1 MPPTQRKGVAPR
13 IRCLFPDCPK
23 TFKSTYGRTNHC
35 NTVHVNPNTIDVD
48 PVGPELSP
56 EPPSP
61 GAEFGDPQTPPR
73 ASASP
78 TPPLSPNR
86 PPLSQ
91 AQKIFHRKMNGV
103 PCDRT
108 GAPLPPGT
116 APPPRSTAPVDDW
129 SPFEDEVQF
138 KTADFLFQR
147 VEMSQGNIDYL
158 LELWG
163 LSLMKHGDLGPYDN
177 YQQLYAAIDSIGVG
191 DAPWKCFKTTAIDPR
206 PDAPD
211 WARQEYEIWYR
222 DPDTVIRN
230 MLDNPDFA
238 GEFDTTPYIELD
250 ATGQR
255 RWSDFMSGNF
265 AWKHCDQ
272 IISDDPT
279 CKGSMYVPA
288 ILGADKT
295 TVSVATG
302 NVEYHP
308 CYISIGNIRNN
319 VRRAHR
325 NGVVPVAFFAIPKT
339 ERKYDNDPAF
349 RKFKRQLY
357 HASLSA
363 ILSTL
368 KPGMT
373 TPVIRRCPD
382 GHFRRVIYDLGPF
395 IADYPEQVL
404 LAGTVQNWCPK
415 CTALPSDLE
424 GFATR
429 RSHDLTDTLMD
440 EWGPKVLWDEFGID
454 ADIVPFTYDFPRA
467 DIHELLSSDLLHQVI
482 KGTFKDHLV
491 SWVEDYLNIVHP
503 PALANSILDEIDR
516 RIAATP
522 QFPCLRRFKHGRRF
536 KQWTGDDSKALM
548 KIYLPAVKEFIP
560 PQMVRCF
567 SSFLDFCYIVRRP
580 DFDESS
586 LDSVDA
592 AIQRFHEHRE
602 VFRDTGV
609 RENFSLPRQHSLV
622 HYRPNIE
629 LFGAPGGLC
638 SSITESRH
646 ITAVKKPW
654 RRSSRYNALG
664 QMLVT
669 LQRLDKLA
677 GARADF
683 VDRGMVAPD
692 RMPDPSADKDVE
704 DDDGGEVD
712 DARVE
717 GNVMLA
723 RRRERKYPSSPGDL
737 ANHIHVP
744 NFPQLLR
751 TFLHDQLHKDSSSKA
766 STSDSDSDFDDPTL
780 IIDSP
785 LSVFHSAVA
794 TFYSPS
800 DPSGIRGMRRERIR
814 CTPRWRKIGP
824 RRDCAFVVE
833 DQNTAGF
840 RGMSVVR
847 LKLLFSFQF
856 DGVNYPCALVEWF
869 DKIGRAP
876 DPDTGMWMVR
886 PDLRRTRARDP
897 VRSVVHLDTVLRGA
911 HLIPVFGSRYLPVG
925 FRHIWSLDAFEA
937 FFVNKY
943 IDAHANEI
951 AF

>member
-1 MPPTQRKGVAPR
+1 MVGPQRKGIAAR
-13 IRCLFPDCPK
+13 IPCLFPDCPK
-23 TFKSTYGRTNHC
+23 TFKSTHGRTMHC
-35 NTVHVNPNTIDVD
+35 NTTHINSTTIAQ
-48 PVGPELSP
+48 PVFELT
-56 EPPSP
+56 PPSSP
-61 GAEFGDPQTPPR
+61 DGNFDFVPDNTPPR
-73 ASASP
+73 SSASP
-78 TPPLSPNR
+78 TPP
-86 PPLSQ
+86 PLPEGTPRSQ
-91 AQKIFHRKMNGV
+91 AQKIYHPKMNGLN
-103 PCDRT
+103 PQHCCDHT
-108 GAPLPPGT
+108 SAPIPPDSP
-116 APPPRSTAPVDDW
+116 PPPRSTAPTDDW

-138 KTADFLFQR
+138 KTADFLFRR

-177 YQQLYAAIDSIGVG
+177 YQQLYAAIDSIGAG
-191 DAPWKCFKTTAIDPR
+191 NAPWKCLKTAADPR
-206 PDAPD
+206 VDAPD

-222 DPDTVIRN
+222 DPDVVIRN
-230 MLDNPDFA
+230 MLDNPDFD

-250 ATGQR
+250 RDGQR
-255 RWSDFMSGNF
+255 RWSDFIC
-265 AWKHCDQ
+265 A
-272 IISDDPT
+272 
-279 CKGSMYVPA
+279 GSMYVPS
-288 ILGADKT
+288 ILGANKT

-308 CYISIGNIRNN
+308 LYQSIENIRNP

-325 NGVVPVAFFAIPKT
+325 NGVVPIAFFAIPKT

-373 TPVIRRCPD
+373 KPVVRRCPD
-382 GHFRRVIYDLGPF
+382 GHFRRIIYDLGPF

-404 LAGTVQNWCPK
+404 LAGTVQSWCPK
-415 CTALPSDLE
+415 CTALPSNLDGE
-424 GFATR
+424 AGR
-429 RSHDLTDTLMD
+429 RSHSHTDALMD
-440 EWGPKVLWDEFGID
+440 EFGPKILWDEYGID

-467 DIHELLSSDLLHQVI
+467 DIHKLLSSDLLHQVI

-491 SWVEDYLNIVHP
+491 SWVEDYLNIIHP
-503 PALANSILDEIDR
+503 PAEANSILDEIDR

-522 QFPCLRRFKHGRRF
+522 QFPCLRRFKHRRRF

-560 PQMVRCF
+560 SEMVKCF
-567 SSFLDFCYIVRRP
+567 SSFLDFCYVVRPP
-580 DFDESS
+580 DFNESS
-586 LDSVDA
+586 LDAVDA
-592 AIQRFHEHRE
+592 AIQRFHIHRE
-602 VFRDTGV
+602 VFRETGV
-609 RENFSLPRQHSLV
+609 RDGFSLPRQHSLV

-646 ITAVKKPW
+646 ITA
-654 RRSSRYNALG
+654 
-664 QMLVT
+664 MLVT
-669 LQRLDKLA
+669 IQRLDKLA
-677 GARADF
+677 AARANF

-692 RMPDPSADKDVE
+692 RMPAPSAAKASDAD

-712 DARVE
+712 DERVE
-717 GNVMLA
+717 GNVILA
-723 RRRERKYPSSPGDL
+723 RRRERGYPSSPTGL
-737 ANHIHVP
+737 ANHIKVP
-744 NFPQLLR
+744 AFPRLLR
-751 TFLHDQLHKDSSSKA
+751 AFLHNQLHPDSSSEA
-766 STSDSDSDFDDPTL
+766 STSDADLESDLDDPTL
-780 IIDSP
+780 VIDSP

-814 CTPRWRKIGP
+814 STPRWRKIGP
-824 RRDCAFVVE
+824 RRDCTFVVE
-833 DQNTAGF
+833 DQNADGL

-847 LKLLFSFQF
+847 VRLLFSFQF
-856 DGVNYPCALVEWF
+856 DGVDYPCALVEWYN
-869 DKIGRAP
+869 KIGRGP
-876 DPDTGMWMVR
+876 DQDTGMWM
-886 PDLRRTRARDP
+886 
-897 VRSVVHLDTVLRGA
+897 
-911 HLIPVFGSRYLPVG
+911 
-925 FRHIWSLDAFEA
+925 A

>member
-1 MPPTQRKGVAPR
+1 MADPIQGPGLESPR
-13 IRCLFPDCPK
+13 HCPK
-23 TFKSTYGRTNHC
+23 TFKSTHGRTTHC
-35 NTVHVNPNTIDVD
+35 NSKHVNSTTIAQ
-48 PVGPELSP
+48 PTFELT
-56 EPPSP
+56 PPSSPDGNFDFVP
-61 GAEFGDPQTPPR
+61 GNTPPPR
-73 ASASP
+73 SSASP
-78 TPPLSPNR
+78 TPPLSPESTPR
-86 PPLSQ
+86 SQ
-91 AQKIFHRKMNGV
+91 AQKIYHQKMNGV
-103 PCDRT
+103 PCDHTR
-108 GAPLPPGT
+108 APIPPNSP
-116 APPPRSTAPVDDW
+116 PPPRSTVPTDDW

-138 KTADFLFQR
+138 KTADFLFRR

-177 YQQLYAAIDSIGVG
+177 YQQLYAAIDSIGAG
-191 DAPWKCFKTTAIDPR
+191 NAPWKCLKTAADPR
-206 PDAPD
+206 ADAPD

-222 DPDTVIRN
+222 NPDVVIRN
-230 MLDNPDFA
+230 MLDNPDFN

-250 ATGQR
+250 HDGQR

-265 AWKHCDQ
+265 SWKHCDE
-272 IISDDPT
+272 IIHADPS
-279 CKGSMYVPA
+279 CAGAMYVPT

-308 CYISIGNIRNN
+308 LYQSIGNIRNP

-325 NGVVPVAFFAIPKT
+325 NGV
-339 ERKYDNDPAF
+339 
-349 RKFKRQLY
+349 RQLY

-363 ILSTL
+363 IFSTL

-373 TPVIRRCPD
+373 KPVVRCCPD
-382 GHFRRVIYDLGPF
+382 GHFRRIIYDLGPF

-404 LAGTVQNWCPK
+404 LAGTVQNWCPN
-415 CTALPSDLE
+415 
-424 GFATR
+424 
-429 RSHDLTDTLMD
+429 HTDTLMD
-440 EWGPKVLWDEFGID
+440 EIGPKILWDEYGID
-454 ADIVPFTYDFPRA
+454 ADIVPFTYDFPRT

-503 PALANSILDEIDR
+503 PAEVNSMLDEIDR

-536 KQWTGDDSKALM
+536 KQWTGDSKALM

-560 PQMVRCF
+560 SKMVKCS
-567 SSFLDFCYIVRRP
+567 SSFLDFCYVVRRS
-580 DFDESS
+580 DFNESS
-586 LDSVDA
+586 LDAVNA
-592 AIQRFHEHRE
+592 AIQRFHIHRE

-609 RENFSLPRQHSLV
+609 RDGFSLPRQHSLV

-646 ITAVKKPW
+646 ITVVRKPW

-669 LQRLDKLA
+669 IQRLDKLA
-677 GARADF
+677 AARADF
-683 VDRGMVAPD
+683 VARGMVAPD
-692 RMPDPSADKDVE
+692 CMPAPSADKVSSAD

-712 DARVE
+712 DEQVE
-717 GNVMLA
+717 GNVILA
-723 RRRERKYPSSPGDL
+723 RRRERGYPSSPTGL
-737 ANHIHVP
+737 ANHIKVP
-744 NFPQLLR
+744 AFPRLLR
-751 TFLHDQLHKDSSSKA
+751 AFLHNQLHPDSSSEP
-766 STSDSDSDFDDPTL
+766 SPSDSESEFDFDDPTL
-780 IIDSP
+780 VIDSP
-785 LSVFHSAVA
+785 LS
-794 TFYSPS
+794 SPS

-814 CTPRWRKIGP
+814 STPRWRKTGP

-833 DQNTAGF
+833 DQNADGF
-840 RGMSVVR
+840 RGMTVVCVR
-847 LKLLFSFQF
+847 LLFSFQF
-856 DGVNYPCALVEWF
+856 DGVDYPCALVEWYN
-869 DKIGRAP
+869 KIGRGP
-876 DPDTGMWMVR
+876 DEDTGMGMVR
-886 PDLRRTRARDP
+886 PDLRNTRARDP
-897 VRSVVHLDTVLRGA
+897 VMSVVHLDSVLRGA
-911 HLIPVFGSRYLPVG
+911 HLIPVFGSRYLPCG
-925 FRHIWSLDAFEA
+925 FRHTWSLDAFEA